1 MSRRGFPFSVIVKAD
16 LLLCIADYRD
26 HAQEAN
32 LPLPDKITLFHKPRT
47 SLTGPWP
54 AEVPIPRCV
63 HQEAEQ
69 SDYESELCVI
79 IGKDCR
85 DVTEEQALDYVLGY
99 TAANDISARKAQFE
113 TSQWSRS
120 KGFDAACPIGEM
132 KRASLP
138 AVLMLMLR
146 HALLRPVHR
155 LGIIIQEPRS
165 SCK

>member
-1 MSRRGFPFSVIVKAD
+1 MNF
-16 LLLCIADYRD
+16 LADYRD

-54 AEVPIPRCV
+54 AEVLIPQCV

-85 DVTEEQALDYVLGY
+85 NVSEEQALDYVLGY

-120 KGFDAACPIGEM
+120 KGFDAACPIGE
-132 KRASLP
+132 RANILNDGTNTDSL
-138 AVLMLMLR
+138 ASRTLQAHVSSRL
-146 HALLRPVHR
+146 HASRTA
-155 LGIIIQEPRS
+155 IQLQTTIP
-165 SCK
+165 CA